1 MDERLEKLNR
11 FTRRKHTAEEVYLF
25 DVILCDNEI
34 DRDRERFSEE
44 ALHQMQGLFIGKTGI
59 FDHDPKSGKQTA
71 RIYDA
76 QVVYDKEK
84 KTADGRE
91 YVYLK
96 AQAYMIRTDGNADLI
111 REIEGGIKKEVSVS
125 CSAAR
130 QICSVCGADRR
141 ETSCGHVA
149 GRTYGDKTCHT
160 ILEDITD
167 AYEWSFVA
175 VPAQVNAGV
184 TKHFTAKGEDSME
197 KAYEAQKQLLAE
209 AEAEMRAE
217 VLVLCGKQTDAAVS
231 KALVMAAKKMD
242 LRELMAF
249 KKELS
254 AVKSN
259 TPMVQLA
266 GETDCMEESDCY
278 QV

>member
-34 DRDRERFSEE
+34 DRDRERFSEA
-44 ALHQMQGLFIGKTGI
+44 ALRQMQGLFIGKTGI

-76 QVVYDKEK
+76 QVVHDTEK
-84 KTADGRE
+84 RTSDGRE

-96 AQAYMIRTDGNADLI
+96 AQAYMIRTEANADLI

-125 CSAAR
+125 CSAAGR
-130 QICSVCGADRR
+130 ICSVCGADKR
-141 ETSCGHVA
+141 ETVCGHVP
-149 GRTYGDKTCHT
+149 GRTYGDKVCHT
-160 ILEDITD
+160 ILEEITD

-184 TKHFTAKGEDSME
+184 TKHFTGKGEDSME
-197 KAYEAQKQLLAE
+197 KAYEAQAALLAE
-209 AEAEMRAE
+209 AEREMRAD
-217 VLVLCGKQTDAAVS
+217 VLVLCRKQTDAAVS
-231 KALVMAAKKMD
+231 KALAMAAEKMD

-249 KKELS
+249 RKELS
-254 AVKSN
+254 AAKSG

-266 GETDCMEESDCY
+266 GDTDCTEDADCY

>member
-1 MDERLEKLNR
+1 MNEKLEKLNR

-44 ALHQMQGLFIGKTGI
+44 ALQQMQKLFIGKTGI

-71 RIYDA
+71 RIYDT
-76 QVVYDKEK
+76 QVVHDTEK
-84 KTADGRE
+84 RTADGRE

-96 AQAYMIRTDGNADLI
+96 AQAYMIRTDANADLI

-130 QICSVCGADRR
+130 QICSVCGADKR
-141 ETSCGHVA
+141 ETACGHVA
-149 GRTYGDKTCHT
+149 GRTYGEKTCHT

-184 TKHFTAKGEDSME
+184 TKHFMAKGEDSME
-197 KAYEAQKQLLAE
+197 KAYEVQAALLAE
-209 AEAEMRAE
+209 AEKEMRAD
-217 VLVLCGKQTDAAVS
+217 VLVLCRKQTDAAVS
-231 KALVMAAKKMD
+231 KALAMAAEKMD

-254 AVKSN
+254 AAKSG

-266 GETDCMEESDCY
+266 GDMDCAEDADWY